1 MCVFQEENAVCIFSG
16 KPYSDLS
23 NEGAESR
30 SREMRRDQEAVERWS
45 SDTRSP
51 RTVARQLPI
60 SRAKYER
67 EREREREINDVCVCV
82 CVSAS
87 RNALLRE
94 INTKQVVVVMG
105 MTGSGKT
112 TQVPQFIL
120 ENYIGGCGHRV
131 LPWQ

>member
-1 MCVFQEENAVCIFSG
+1 MHGTRTFVDNVYICAEICTVCVFQEENAVCIFSG
-16 KPYSDLS
+16 KPYSELS

-67 EREREREINDVCVCV
+67 ERERERD
-82 CVSAS
+82 
-87 RNALLRE
+87 
-94 INTKQVVVVMG
+94 Q
-105 MTGSGKT
+105 
-112 TQVPQFIL
+112 
-120 ENYIGGCGHRV
+120 
-131 LPWQ
+131 